1 MTKKRIS
8 NLSCDETEFNKVKIT
23 YETTLKSSGYQ
34 ATLKFERRSQNTRRN
49 QNRKV
54 IWFNPPFSLN
64 VKANK
69 YTKNSL
75 NSFVN
80 ISLQIIALENI
91 QSKHNKD

>member
-64 VKANK
+64 VKANIYKEFFKLIRKHFPANHSFRK
-69 YTKNSL
+69 YS
-75 NSFVN
+75 
-80 ISLQIIALENI
+80 I
-91 QSKHNKD
+91 